1 VPAIVFTTEK
11 FKELTYATANSLGMP
26 KARIMVVPHPLGGTE
41 EETIIDWAESAVDG
55 LVEILEV

>member
-1 VPAIVFTTEK
+1 
-11 FKELTYATANSLGMP
+11 MP